1 MSFFDTT
8 PIGRITAKFSSDM
21 NAIDHDLPMRLEWMF
36 HHMLCATIA
45 MIMVAV
51 EIPAIL
57 IVYIPV
63 VFIYIFLQVYD
74 YAELR

>member
-8 PIGRITAKFSSDM
+8 PIGRITTKFSSDM
-21 NAIDHDLPMRLEWMF
+21 DAIDHALPSRLEWMF
-36 HHMLCATIA
+36 HHMLCAIIA

-57 IVYIPV
+57 TVYIPV
-63 VFIYIFLQVYD
+63 VFFYIFLQVR
-74 YAELR
+74 LCST